1 MTLSRRGRR
10 IAINLDPQVDL
21 ALAELVKRKGG
32 RKGGVT
38 ATAEIN
44 RAIAEYAA
52 RQAVDS
58 PQGIVEEAVDRV
70 IRERLDQ
77 VEAWLRPM
85 LANAGI
91 NATAALLAS
100 VEVICGTRLGKDR
113 VREFVDLLRGRA
125 WQLYRRPVKDE
136 RPGES

>member
-1 MTLSRRGRR
+1 MTLQRKGRR
-10 IAINLDPQVDL
+10 VCFYLELENDTALDT
-21 ALAELVKRKGG
+21 LVKMKGG
-32 RKGGVT
+32 RSKGT
-38 ATAEIN
+38 SKSAEIN
-44 RAIAEYAA
+44 VAIAEYIA
-52 RQAVDS
+52 RNLHGGHSS
-58 PQGIVEEAVDRV
+58 PLRETIEEA
-70 IRERLDQ
+70 IRERMDQ
-77 VEAWLRPM
+77 QEAWLRPM

-136 RPGES
+136 SPGES